1 MICLMNSSVI
11 SIVSVLSICWLI
23 FNHALN
29 GKKEM
34 IHLKQPNFFIELN
47 PLIISYVLA
56 MEIQDWKKNIEL
68 IKQQILR

>member
-23 FNHALN
+23 FNHVLN

-34 IHLKQPNFFIELN
+34 IHLKQPSFFIELN

-56 MEIQDWKKNIEL
+56 MEIQD
-68 IKQQILR
+68 

>member
-47 PLIISYVLA
+47 PLVISYVLA
-56 MEIQDWKKNIEL
+56 MEIQD
-68 IKQQILR
+68 